1 MSTLLRHVIPPPH
14 SLLYTTSKK
23 PKLNSHSF
31 RNPPFSFS
39 SIKVTAATPMAS
51 TTKKVLVPI
60 ANGTEPI
67 EAVITIDVLRRGG
80 ADVTVASI
88 EKQTRV
94 DATHDVKLV
103 ADSLLSECNDA
114 VFDLITLPGGLP
126 GATNLKNCQLLE
138 KLVKKQVEDG
148 KLYAAVCASPAVAF
162 GSWGL
167 LNGLRATCHP
177 LFMDELKSSGAIT
190 VESRVHEEGN
200 VVTSRGPGT
209 TMEFAVALV
218 EKLFG
223 KEKADE
229 VSGPLGM
236 RSNHGDEYS
245 IKELN
250 PMQWTFD
257 NVPRVLVPVANGTE
271 EMEAII
277 IIDILRRAK
286 VNVVVASVEDNLEIL
301 ASRKVKLEADM
312 LLDEAAKLSY
322 DLIVLPGGIGGA
334 QAFAKSEQLVNMLK
348 KQRESNRPYGAMCAS
363 PALVLEPHGLLK
375 HMPLP
380 SNTMWIA
387 HFFTIDITGVKIL
400 DFKGKKAT
408 AFPALC
414 NKLSDPSEIENRVVV
429 DGNLI
434 TSRGPGC
441 TMEFALGMVEKFF
454 GRDKAL
460 ELAKPLL
467 FTHP

>member
-23 PKLNSHSF
+23 SKLNIPSF
-31 RNPPFSFS
+31 RNRPFSFS
-39 SIKVTAATPMAS
+39 SIKATAATPMAS

-80 ADVTVASI
+80 ADVTRRRFRPHHS
-88 EKQTRV
+88 
-94 DATHDVKLV
+94 
-103 ADSLLSECNDA
+103 
-114 VFDLITLPGGLP
+114 PGGLP

-229 VSGPLGM
+229 GM

-322 DLIVLPGGIGGA
+322 DLIVLPGGLGGA
-334 QAFAKSEQLVNMLK
+334 SFAKSEQLVNMLK

-375 HMPLP
+375 
-380 SNTMWIA
+380 
-387 HFFTIDITGVKIL
+387 
-400 DFKGKKAT
+400 GKKAT
-408 AFPALC
+408 AFPAMC

-434 TSRGPGC
+434 TSRGPGS

>member
-23 PKLNSHSF
+23 SKLNIPSF
-31 RNPPFSFS
+31 RNRPFSFS
-39 SIKVTAATPMAS
+39 SIKATAATPMAS

-103 ADSLLSECNDA
+103 ADSLLSECSDA

-229 VSGPLGM
+229 GM

-322 DLIVLPGGIGGA
+322 DLIVLPGGLGGA

-375 HMPLP
+375 
-380 SNTMWIA
+380 
-387 HFFTIDITGVKIL
+387 
-400 DFKGKKAT
+400 GKKAT
-408 AFPALC
+408 AFPAMC

-434 TSRGPGC
+434 TSRGPGS

>member
-1 MSTLLRHVIPPPH
+1 
-14 SLLYTTSKK
+14 
-23 PKLNSHSF
+23 
-31 RNPPFSFS
+31 
-39 SIKVTAATPMAS
+39 MAS

-88 EKQTRV
+88 EKQIRV
-94 DATHDVKLV
+94 DATYDVKLV
-103 ADSLLSECNDA
+103 ADSLLSECSDA
-114 VFDLITLPGGLP
+114 VFDLITLPGGIP
-126 GATNLKNCQLLE
+126 GASNFKNCQLLE

-167 LNGLRATCHP
+167 LNGLKATCHP
-177 LFMDELKSSGAIT
+177 FFMDELKSSGAIT

-200 VVTSRGPGT
+200 VVTSRGAGT

-229 VSGPLGM
+229 VSGPLVM
-236 RSNHGDEYS
+236 RSDHGDEYS

-257 NVPRVLVPVANGTE
+257 NVPQVLVPIANGTE

-286 VNVVVASVEDNLEIL
+286 VNVVVASVEDSLEIL

-322 DLIVLPGGIGGA
+322 DLIVLPGGLGGA
-334 QAFAKSEQLVNMLK
+334 QAFAKSEKLVNMLK

-375 HMPLP
+375 
-380 SNTMWIA
+380 IA
-387 HFFTIDITGVKIL
+387 HFFTIDTTGVKIL
-400 DFKGKKAT
+400 DFKVFEVMWLTIAYYEMD
-408 AFPALC
+408 
-414 NKLSDPSEIENRVVV
+414 N
-429 DGNLI
+429 
-434 TSRGPGC
+434 
-441 TMEFALGMVEKFF
+441 
-454 GRDKAL
+454 
-460 ELAKPLL
+460 
-467 FTHP
+467 FT